1 MNGNGRSL
9 RFSGREAGLPT
20 AQLDELVQLGLTSY
34 EAKTYVALLRRE
46 SSTAA
51 QAARLAKVPRQRVY
65 DVLASLVDKGLA
77 VSRPGPVV
85 KYVAEAPEHALD
97 RLVAA
102 RREQLEVLEQHTAS
116 LIEMLSPAFN
126 AGREQDSS
134 LEYIEVLRDRR
145 AINERFNEV
154 LAGIKEEI
162 LVFTKPPYAT
172 PPQEQ
177 HVGLE
182 VTPKID
188 ARSLYEYA
196 VFEDP
201 DAVAGV
207 RRFIE
212 MGEKAR
218 VVRELPLKLAIIDE
232 CIVMFGMDDPVAG
245 STEQTMMV
253 VEHPSLAGVL
263 KIAFTALWDQGVAF
277 DEAAAESER
286 GRRGIA

>member
-1 MNGNGRSL
+1 MVT
-9 RFSGREAGLPT
+9 EPT
-20 AQLDELVQLGLTSY
+20 QVEKLVQLGLTSY
-34 EAKTYVALLRRE
+34 EAKTYLALLRRE

-65 DVLASLVDKGLA
+65 DVLGSLVDKGLA
-77 VSRPGPVV
+77 ASRPGPVV
-85 KYVAEAPEHALD
+85 KYVAESPERALD
-97 RLVAA
+97 RLVALQ
-102 RREQLEVLEQHTAS
+102 RERFEELERGTAS
-116 LIEMLSPAFN
+116 LIETLGPTFH
-126 AGREQDSS
+126 AGQEQDSS

-177 HVGLE
+177 QAGLE

-201 DAVAGV
+201 DAVAGI

-212 MGEKAR
+212 LGEKAR
-218 VVRELPLKLAIIDE
+218 VVQELPLKLAIVDE
-232 CIVMFGMDDPVAG
+232 CIVIFGMDDPVAG
-245 STEQTMMV
+245 KPEQTMMV
-253 VEHPSLAGVL
+253 VEHPALASVL
-263 KIAFTALWDQGVAF
+263 KTAFTALWKQGVPF
-277 DEAAAESER
+277 DEAGVEAE
-286 GRRGIA
+286 RRRRRIA

>member
-1 MNGNGRSL
+1 MR
-9 RFSGREAGLPT
+9 
-20 AQLDELVQLGLTSY
+20 LGLTSY
-34 EAKTYVALLRRE
+34 EAKTYLALIKRD
-46 SSTAA
+46 SFTAA
-51 QAARLAKVPRQRVY
+51 QVARQAEVPRQRIY
-65 DVLASLVDKGLA
+65 DVLGSLVEKGLA
-77 VSRPGPVV
+77 STKPGRAV
-85 KYVAEAPEHALD
+85 KYSATSPDLAIP
-97 RLVAA
+97 RLVADHRA
-102 RREQLEVLEQHTAS
+102 RLEAMETDAEQMVAELSKDFAAGQRETDPL
-116 LIEMLSPAFN
+116 
-126 AGREQDSS
+126 D
-134 LEYIEVLRDRR
+134 YIEVLRDRR
-145 AINERFNEV
+145 AINERFAQLQRQIEH
-154 LAGIKEEI
+154 EI

-196 VFEDP
+196 VFDDP

-253 VEHPSLAGVL
+253 VEHPALARVL
-263 KIAFTALWDQGVAF
+263 KTAFTALWDQGVAF